1 MTSNN
6 SLLGR
11 GRMSY
16 SSTAP
21 PRFKRSVDQRDT
33 FSDNFDYDKDS
44 SNRGRTYIAAS
55 NSTTGVP
62 PPNNSRSGCTNNTN
76 NTNNTSNTSN
86 TNNNDSVDENTVF
99 ETVPYYLPCFSWLPE
114 YTFNK
119 LWGDVIAGISVASFQ
134 IPLALS
140 YTTSIAHVPPLCGLY
155 SLAISPFVYG
165 ILGSVPQMI
174 VGPESAIS
182 LVVGQA
188 VESITL
194 HKENVSLIDISTV
207 ITFVSGTILLFSG
220 ISRFGFLGNVLSKA
234 LLRGFISSV
243 GLVMII
249 NSLISELKLDKFLV
263 SLPQHY
269 HTPFEKILF
278 LIDYAP
284 AQYHIP
290 TAIFSG
296 CCLIVLFL
304 TRLLKRKLMKY
315 HKSAIFFP
323 DILLVVIVTILISM
337 KFNLKHRYGISIIG
351 DFSMDNFDELKNPLT
366 RPRRKLIPDLFS
378 ASLIVAMLGFFESTT
393 ASKSLGTTYNLTVSS
408 NRELVALGF
417 MNIVISLFG
426 ALPAFGGYGRSKIN
440 ALSGAQ
446 SVMSG
451 VFMGVITLITMN
463 LLLQFV
469 HYIPNCVLSVITT
482 IIGISLLEEVPGD
495 IKFHLRCGGFS
506 ELFVFAVTF
515 CTTIFYSI
523 EAGICIGC
531 VYSIINIIKHSA
543 KSRIQILARVAG
555 TSNFTNLDDYMMNM
569 KRNSLDV
576 EGTEEIE
583 GCMIVRIPEPL
594 TFTNSEDLKQR
605 LDRIERYGSS
615 KIHPGRKS
623 LRSKDS
629 IKYVIFDLG
638 GMTSIDSSAAQV
650 LDEIITS
657 YKRRNV
663 FIYLVNVSINDKVR
677 RRLFKAGV
685 AASVERAQANNNENN
700 TSNTFSDAGETY
712 SPYFDSIDAALY
724 EIEKMKVKGNNVPNN
739 DSESFMSN
747 TLFNSSL
754 V

>member
-1 MTSNN
+1 MDSNT

-11 GRMSY
+11 RRTSY
-16 SSTAP
+16 SSAAP
-21 PRFKRSVDQRDT
+21 TRLKRSVEQHVIFPD
-33 FSDNFDYDKDS
+33 SFDYDKDPY
-44 SNRGRTYIAAS
+44 RPGGRTHVGT
-55 NSTTGVP
+55 STSETYPVSVSRPGSI
-62 PPNNSRSGCTNNTN
+62 NNS
-76 NTNNTSNTSN
+76 
-86 TNNNDSVDENTVF
+86 NNNDSISDSVNDSNRMF
-99 ETVPYYLPCFSWLPE
+99 ETLPYYLPCFSWLPE
-114 YTFNK
+114 YTLNK
-119 LWGDVIAGISVASFQ
+119 LWGDIIAGISLASFQ

-165 ILGSVPQMI
+165 IFGSVPQMI

-194 HKENVSLIDISTV
+194 HKDNVSLIDISIV
-207 ITFVSGTILLFSG
+207 ITFVSGAILLFSG

-269 HTPFEKILF
+269 HTPFEKVLF

-284 AQYHIP
+284 AQYHKP

-296 CCLIVLFL
+296 CCLVILFFM
-304 TRLLKRKLMKY
+304 RFIKRKLVKH
-315 HKSAIFFP
+315 HKSAVFFP
-323 DILLVVIVTILISM
+323 DILFVVIITILISM
-337 KFNLKHRYGISIIG
+337 KFGLKQKYGITIVG
-351 DFSMDNFDELKNPLT
+351 DFSMDNFDKLKNPLT
-366 RPRRKLIPDLFS
+366 SSRRKLIPDLFS

-426 ALPAFGGYGRSKIN
+426 ALPSFGGYGRSKIN

-446 SVMSG
+446 SLMSG
-451 VFMGVITLITMN
+451 VFVGIITLITMK
-463 LLLQFV
+463 LLLQYV

-482 IIGISLLEEVPGD
+482 VIGTSLLEEVPGD
-495 IKFHLRCGGFS
+495 IKFHLRCGGYS
-506 ELFVFAVTF
+506 EICVFAVTF
-515 CTTIFYSI
+515 GITIFYSI

-543 KSRIQILARVAG
+543 KSRIQILARVEG
-555 TSNFTNLDDYMMNM
+555 TSNFTNLDDYLRTM
-569 KRNSLDV
+569 KKKSPSV
-576 EGTEEIE
+576 ENRIEEIE

-605 LDRIERYGSS
+605 LDRIEKFGSS

-623 LRSKDS
+623 FRSKDS

-663 FIYLVNVSINDKVR
+663 FIYLANVSIDDKIR
-677 RRLFKAGV
+677 TRLLKAGV
-685 AASVERAQANNNENN
+685 TRNVERVR
-700 TSNTFSDAGETY
+700 SNTNEAGSSGAYGDTRELYT
-712 SPYFDSIDAALY
+712 PYFDSIDGALN
-724 EIEKMKVKGNNVPNN
+724 EVEKTKTKGNNTSNN
-739 DSESFMSN
+739 DSESFMST

>member
-1 MTSNN
+1 MTSNTA
-6 SLLGR
+6 LLGR
-11 GRMSY
+11 GRTSY
-16 SSTAP
+16 SSTNP
-21 PRFKRSVDQRDT
+21 TRVKKSVDQHEVL
-33 FSDNFDYDKDS
+33 FDNADYDKDTS
-44 SNRGRTYIAAS
+44 KFRGRACVGSSKSAS
-55 NSTTGVP
+55 EIYGENIVSSDSY
-62 PPNNSRSGCTNNTN
+62 NNLS
-76 NTNNTSNTSN
+76 
-86 TNNNDSVDENTVF
+86 NNDNLDDNNRIF

-119 LWGDVIAGISVASFQ
+119 LWGDIIAGISLASFQ

-194 HKENVSLIDISTV
+194 HKDNVSLIDISIV
-207 ITFVSGTILLFSG
+207 ITFVSGAILLFSG

-249 NSLISELKLDKFLV
+249 NSLVSELKLDKFLV

-269 HTPFEKILF
+269 HTPFEKVLF

-284 AQYHIP
+284 AQYHKP
-290 TAIFSG
+290 TAILSG
-296 CCLIVLFL
+296 CCFIILIFM
-304 TRLLKRKLMKY
+304 RLLKKKLMKR
-315 HKSAIFFP
+315 HKSAVFFP

-337 KFNLKHRYGISIIG
+337 KFSLKQRYGISIVG
-351 DFSMDNFDELKNPLT
+351 DFSMDNFDKLKNPLT
-366 RPRRKLIPDLFS
+366 HSRRKLMPDLFS

-408 NRELVALGF
+408 NRELVALGCINMF
-417 MNIVISLFG
+417 ISLFG
-426 ALPAFGGYGRSKIN
+426 ALPSFGGYGRSKIN

-451 VFMGVITLITMN
+451 VFVGIITLITMN

-482 IIGISLLEEVPGD
+482 VIGISLLEEVPGD
-495 IKFHLRCGGFS
+495 IKFHLQCGGYS

-515 CTTIFYSI
+515 GVTIFYSI
-523 EAGICIGC
+523 ESGICIGC
-531 VYSIINIIKHSA
+531 VYSILNIIKHSA
-543 KSRIQILARVAG
+543 KSRIQILARIAG
-555 TSNFTNLDDYMMNM
+555 TSNFTNLDDYLRTTKKN
-569 KRNSLDV
+569 LLAV
-576 EGTEEIE
+576 EGRIEEIE

-605 LDRIERYGSS
+605 LDRIERFGSS

-623 LRSKDS
+623 FRSKDS

-650 LDEIITS
+650 LDEIIAC

-663 FIYLVNVSINDKVR
+663 FIYLANVSINDKIR
-677 RRLFKAGV
+677 TRLLKAGV
-685 AASVERAQANNNENN
+685 TPNVERVQSSTNEGN
-700 TSNTFSDAGETY
+700 TSGACDDMQESY

-724 EIEKMKVKGNNVPNN
+724 EVEKMKTKGNNTQNN

>member
-1 MTSNN
+1 MTSNT
-6 SLLGR
+6 SLLGHR
-11 GRMSY
+11 RTSY
-16 SSTAP
+16 SSTIP
-21 PRFKRSVDQRDT
+21 PRLKRSVDQHEV
-33 FSDNFDYDKDS
+33 FPDNFDYDKDS
-44 SNRGRTYIAAS
+44 SKYQSRTHVGTS
-55 NSTTGVP
+55 NSASEVFP
-62 PPNNSRSGCTNNTN
+62 VNVSRFESFNSMS
-76 NTNNTSNTSN
+76 
-86 TNNNDSVDENTVF
+86 NNDSVYDNNTIF

-119 LWGDVIAGISVASFQ
+119 LWGDIIAGISLASFQ

-194 HKENVSLIDISTV
+194 HKDNVSLIDISVV
-207 ITFVSGTILLFSG
+207 ITFVSGAILLFSG

-249 NSLISELKLDKFLV
+249 NALISELKLDKFLL

-269 HTPFEKILF
+269 HTPFEKVLF

-284 AQYHIP
+284 AQYHKP

-296 CCLIVLFL
+296 CCLIVLFSM
-304 TRLLKRKLMKY
+304 RLLKKKLVKH

-323 DILLVVIVTILISM
+323 DILLVVIVAIFISM
-337 KFNLKHRYGISIIG
+337 KFSLKHRYGITIIG
-351 DFSMDNFDELKNPLT
+351 DFSMDNFDKLKNPFT
-366 RPRRKLIPDLFS
+366 HSRRKLIPDLFS

-426 ALPAFGGYGRSKIN
+426 ALPSFGGYGRSKIN

-451 VFMGVITLITMN
+451 VFVGIITLITMN

-482 IIGISLLEEVPGD
+482 VIGISLLEEVPGD
-495 IKFHLRCGGFS
+495 IKFHLRCGGYS

-515 CTTIFYSI
+515 GVTILCSI

-531 VYSIINIIKHSA
+531 VYSILNIIKHSA

-555 TSNFTNLDDYMMNM
+555 TSNFTNLDDYLRTM
-569 KRNSLDV
+569 KKNPLGGENRL
-576 EGTEEIE
+576 EEVE

-605 LDRIERYGSS
+605 LDRIERFGSS

-623 LRSKDS
+623 FRSKDS

-663 FIYLVNVSINDKVR
+663 FIYVANVSINDKIR
-677 RRLFKAGV
+677 TRLLKAGV
-685 AASVERAQANNNENN
+685 IPNLERAPLITNEGS
-700 TSNTFSDAGETY
+700 TSNTFDGIQEPY

-724 EIEKMKVKGNNVPNN
+724 EVEKMKNNGNSILNN